1 MGESKP
7 WGLATRQ
14 EGWER
19 FEEAAYEYA
28 QECTFMEFERQ
39 GYVGPPGDISW
50 TSEYMPA
57 FFEHLDKGV
66 LKNVL
71 SVEGN
76 YVLEEAQYRFMMA
89 FRDGWR
95 VASGAPSEEAG

>member
-1 MGESKP
+1 MGDRKP
-7 WGLATRQ
+7 WGLTAGQ

-28 QECTFMEFERQ
+28 QECTFMELEKE

-57 FFEHLDKGV
+57 FFEYLDKGV
-66 LKNVL
+66 LEDVL
-71 SVEGN
+71 SVDSN
-76 YVLEEAQYRFMMA
+76 YVREEAQYHFMMA